1 MTSVTFP
8 PPGPIRP
15 ICLARLLCLRSG
27 LPASGRL
34 GTAHAGPKCVQQQP
48 PPPAR
53 NHTCVNMNVRARPTQ
68 APIPALSLVT
78 CVTLDKL
85 VDLSGSHPLALPTF
99 KGSFRGFGKNRGV
112 KVLYNESNTQ
122 MHGSAVAIIGI
133 IFVIVIG
140 SGAAEK
146 AGRSH
151 GRILLRLC
159 SGAE

>member
-1 MTSVTFP
+1 MPSF
-8 PPGPIRP
+8 R
-15 ICLARLLCLRSG
+15 
-27 LPASGRL
+27 ASGKWQAGNSSL
-34 GTAHAGPKCVQQQP
+34 GQSVCSSIPP

-85 VDLSGSHPLALPTF
+85 VDFSGSHPLALPTF

-112 KVLYNESNTQ
+112 KALYNESNTQ